1 MYRTAVATLRL
12 TAPRRAFYVSSISA
26 EKDLNH
32 RAGDVLLKG
41 IEKAEAATETVK
53 EAAQPITET
62 VSNLAGQAKTEGKK
76 AAADVEAKSTQ
87 VGAEIKGQAKK
98 AKAELER
105 P

>member
-41 IEKAEAATETVK
+41 ERRDPSHSVGRRCLSLRTAG
-53 EAAQPITET
+53 T
-62 VSNLAGQAKTEGKK
+62 VSDLLAMLRSS
-76 AAADVEAKSTQ
+76 DDDPR
-87 VGAEIKGQAKK
+87 I
-98 AKAELER
+98 
-105 P
+105 